1 MTQPVCT
8 IVGIGPGIGLA
19 VARRFAREGYV
30 VAMVARKVEPLQ
42 RYQADL
48 GAEGIEAH
56 SFPADAADADSL
68 TAAFSRIH
76 QQLGTTQVL
85 VYNAAVLVSAKPT
98 ELDAEKLVGEF
109 RVNVVGAL
117 VAAQQV
123 IGPMKAQKKGTILF
137 TGGGLALQPFPP
149 YASLAIGKA
158 GIRSLAYTLG
168 GELEVTGIHVATV
181 TICGSVEPGTKYDPD
196 VIAEEYWKLHC
207 QPRGKW
213 QREMVFE

>member
-1 MTQPVCT
+1 MNQPVCT
-8 IVGIGPGIGLA
+8 SVGIGPGIGLA

-30 VAMVARKVEPLQ
+30 IAMVARKAESLQ

-48 GAEGIEAH
+48 GAGGVGAH
-56 SFPADAADADSL
+56 SFPADAADVGSL
-68 TAAFSRIH
+68 VGALSQIH
-76 QQLGTTQVL
+76 ERLGATQVL
-85 VYNAAVLVSAKPT
+85 VYNAAVPVAARPT
-98 ELDAEKLVGEF
+98 ELDAEKLVDEF

-137 TGGGLALQPFPP
+137 TGGGLALQPLPP

-158 GIRSLAYTLG
+158 GVRSLAYTLG
-168 GELEVTGIHVATV
+168 AELEVQGIHVATV

-196 VIAEEYWKLHC
+196 VIAEEYWKLHR
-207 QPRGKW
+207 QPRGTW